1 MSETL
6 ILASQSATRL
16 HLIQNAG
23 MPVRAVPSRVDEAA
37 IKEALIADGASPK
50 DTADQLADAKARKV
64 AMKMPGL
71 VLGCDQVLAFDGEIF
86 SKPATAQ
93 DAVQQLKRLR
103 GNTHELYSAAVLY
116 QDSEPIWRHVGHVRL
131 WMRVTSDAYLSDYV
145 ERNWSSI
152 QHSVGSYQIEG
163 EGVRLFER
171 IDGDHFNILGLPL
184 LELVTFLVGRGWLPS

>member
-71 VLGCDQVLAFDGEIF
+71 VLGCDQVLSFDGEIF